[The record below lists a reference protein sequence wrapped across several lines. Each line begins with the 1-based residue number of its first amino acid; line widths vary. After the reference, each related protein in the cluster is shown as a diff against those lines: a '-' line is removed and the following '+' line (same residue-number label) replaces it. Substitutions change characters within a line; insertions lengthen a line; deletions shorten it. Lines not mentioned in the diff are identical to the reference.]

1 MVFPYVTADAF
12 ERELTLTANR
22 LGVSDSQ
29 WDTLVDDVLE
39 SESERVE
46 TADYAGETWRDVES
60 TDDVPGI
67 VREAVVRLA
76 RARLYAVESDGLQSE
91 NTGDSASY
99 DYRSLAEI
107 RSEVMADLQ
116 AADLS
121 RDDGDGGPDGFR
133 VSLL

>member
-1 MVFPYVTADAF
+1 MVFPYVTADDF

-22 LGVSDSQ
+22 LGVSDSE
-29 WDTLVDDVLE
+29 WYSLVDDVLE

-60 TDDVPGI
+60 TDDIPGI
-67 VREAVVRLA
+67 VREAVVRLS
-76 RARLYAVESDGLQSE
+76 RARLYAIESDGLASE
-91 NTGDSASY
+91 GTGDSASY

-121 RDDGDGGPDGFR
+121 RDDGDGPDGFR